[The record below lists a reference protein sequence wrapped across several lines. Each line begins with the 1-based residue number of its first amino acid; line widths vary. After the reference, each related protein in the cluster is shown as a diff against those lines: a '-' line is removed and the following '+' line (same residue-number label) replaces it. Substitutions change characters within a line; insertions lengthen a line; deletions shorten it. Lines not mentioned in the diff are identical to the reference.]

1 MAAPLEP
8 ATVVALGVL
17 GAALFVG
24 LAFLFYLSTQNS
36 GAKRRPNKTHKPTPE
51 EEKRA
56 AEDRMRKD
64 LERKQKNK
72 ERKVAEKL
80 MNLQKLKLKKLEA
93 EEILKREEQEKST

>member
-8 ATVVALGVL
+8 VTVVALGVL

-51 EEKRA
+51 EEK
-56 AEDRMRKD
+56 
-64 LERKQKNK
+64 
-72 ERKVAEKL
+72 
-80 MNLQKLKLKKLEA
+80 
-93 EEILKREEQEKST
+93 KSC